1 MTPRAPDLSSAPR
14 FARARRIR
22 FEHCDPAGIVFF
34 YGCALLLIGVA
45 AACFLDRRHGGV
57 ADPGKPR

>member
-1 MTPRAPDLSSAPR
+1 MYSVTLHATDFDKDRGKFTL
-14 FARARRIR
+14 
-22 FEHCDPAGIVFF
+22 PAGIVFF

-57 ADPGKPR
+57 ADPGKPRWGA